1 MRAEKAEARAD
12 EAEVRVR
19 ILEKELFEMALTY
32 KVPRLASKKGRKPGR
47 PRTRAIDFINM
58 AIAFRELP
66 PAFRNDLK
74 ARDNVSEI
82 ARRLLDHPRYSH
94 KKIDERSMQRKVRN
108 IITFYIENLTRPT
121 DRCRREL
128 ALDLL
133 FGPNIRSEKNDNEV
147 ALVLISPTTVE
158 EFLLPRQR

>member
-1 MRAEKAEARAD
+1 
-12 EAEVRVR
+12 
-19 ILEKELFEMALTY
+19 MALTY
-32 KVPRLASKKGRKPGR
+32 KVPRLGSKKGRKAGR
-47 PRTRAIDFINM
+47 PRTRVVDFIDM
-58 AIAFRELP
+58 GIALRELP
-66 PAFRNDLK
+66 PEFRNDLK
-74 ARDNVSEI
+74 ARGNVSEI

-121 DRCRREL
+121 DGCRRKF

-133 FGPNIRSEKNDNEV
+133 FGTNIGSENNDNKM
-147 ALVLISPTTVE
+147 ALVLVSPTTVE